1 MSNNI
6 QAQLNRLRASLD
18 PNNIKP
24 PTPTAFSAFPQPIPP
39 NSAYFSAAPATYLP
53 PPPPNDSL
61 WCVAKR
67 YGKYWLLLAVIA
79 GVLYIYTKRRNAL
92 NNKKSQLPAPSFRM
106 PEVQQ
111 QFSQPQFSQPPPPII
126 RAPTQQPQ
134 QQQQPPPVVD
144 TNFTAL

>member
-18 PNNIKP
+18 PSNIKP
-24 PTPTAFSAFPQPIPP
+24 PTPTAFSAFPQQPAPP
-39 NSAYFSAAPATYLP
+39 TAYFSAPPANYLP
-53 PPPPNDSL
+53 PPPSDSL

-111 QFSQPQFSQPPPPII
+111 QFSQQQFSQPPPPII

-134 QQQQPPPVVD
+134 PQQQQPVPVVD
-144 TNFTAL
+144 SNFTAL

>member
-24 PTPTAFSAFPQPIPP
+24 PTPTAFSAFPQQPAPA
-39 NSAYFSAAPATYLP
+39 NAYFSAPPANYLP
-53 PPPPNDSL
+53 PPPSDSL

-79 GVLYIYTKRRNAL
+79 GVLYIYTKRRSAL
-92 NNKKSQLPAPSFRM
+92 TAKKSQLPAPSFRM

-111 QFSQPQFSQPPPPII
+111 QFSQPPPPII
-126 RAPTQQPQ
+126 RAPTQQQQAQQ
-134 QQQQPPPVVD
+134 QQQQPLPVVD
-144 TNFTAL
+144 SNFTAL